1 MKQILALSA
10 GDGTLD
16 VDVDSFDVNIAF
28 DSYNEVEEITIPDE
42 ALEAEE
48 NSADSSQQPPAVL
61 GTSDWTGMTF
71 DLNGD
76 TYQIPFAYADN
87 IL

>member
-42 ALEAEE
+42 AL
-48 NSADSSQQPPAVL
+48 
-61 GTSDWTGMTF
+61 
-71 DLNGD
+71 
-76 TYQIPFAYADN
+76 
-87 IL
+87 